1 MFFKFQLD
9 TSYLINEYL
18 NDNKI
23 CILTGNRGVG
33 KKYIINNMECD
44 YNKYPIIENAY
55 TINEFFSQLIIFNDN
70 LNITDISIGVGQ
82 NLQLGFSLTQMM
94 NKFSSFLKS
103 DFKKAEDR
111 VIKELKNLSKKNKL
125 LLSIQLYKNT
135 SKNLIEF
142 ICNDLTKIN
151 AKIILII
158 DSEDI
163 SYLKLK
169 SNLGKHNEII
179 VNYKEED
186 IYNEFEKIISRE
198 NIDKIIA
205 LTDGDIKSIIEIYNY
220 LNKNSTNIL
229 DYIKES
235 LKNVKEEKYDAYLLL
250 EFLSYFKKNFTQ
262 SELNSYIKNCMMNLK

>member
-1 MFFKFQLD
+1 MGDFNFCIYQCRITVCYIIGRLKMFFKFQLD

-111 VIKELKNLSKKNKL
+111 VIKELENLSKKNKL

-186 IYNEFEKIISRE
+186 IYNEFEKN
-198 NIDKIIA
+198 NI
-205 LTDGDIKSIIEIYNY
+205 
-220 LNKNSTNIL
+220 NIF
-229 DYIKES
+229 S
-235 LKNVKEEKYDAYLLL
+235 
-250 EFLSYFKKNFTQ
+250 
-262 SELNSYIKNCMMNLK
+262 